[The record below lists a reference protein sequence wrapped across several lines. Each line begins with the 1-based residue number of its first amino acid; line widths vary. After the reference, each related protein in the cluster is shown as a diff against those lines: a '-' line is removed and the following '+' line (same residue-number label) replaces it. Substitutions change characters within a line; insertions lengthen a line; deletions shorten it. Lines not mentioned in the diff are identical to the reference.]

1 MFDINGTEA
10 LVLLVLALGL
20 VGPARLP
27 DYARQLGRL
36 ARRVSRAVGETKDK
50 VEGELGVQRGTVD
63 WDALDPRRYDPR
75 RIVRDAL
82 ADGAPTPLASTLTS
96 RMGPASAARPVPAPS
111 PHPAAARPASR
122 DVVPGEADTQPPARH
137 SSHGEALGGRA
148 AGGPAIVERG
158 DRDGEPVQG
167 ADRDR

>member
-27 DYARQLGRL
+27 AYARQLGRL

-50 VEGELGVQRGTVD
+50 VESELGVQRGDID
-63 WDALDPRRYDPR
+63 WDAMDPRQYDPR

-82 ADGAPTPLASTLTS
+82 ADGAPTPPRDTS
-96 RMGPASAARPVPAPS
+96 GSRVGPASAARPAPTPS
-111 PHPAAARPASR
+111 PTEARPSLR
-122 DVVPGEADTQPPARH
+122 DETVR
-137 SSHGEALGGRA
+137 GRP
-148 AGGPAIVERG
+148 AGGPALMAEG
-158 DRDGEPVQG
+158 DRDGEPVQR
-167 ADRDR
+167 ADRDG